1 MISEDQRFAAN
12 VLRATV
18 VAAVVEEGGVAAKP
32 AETFRAECLNSRMKR
47 SNVWQVR
54 YVSVVM

>member
-1 MISEDQRFAAN
+1 M
-12 VLRATV
+12 
-18 VAAVVEEGGVAAKP
+18 EEGGVAAKP

-54 YVSVVM
+54 LQVR